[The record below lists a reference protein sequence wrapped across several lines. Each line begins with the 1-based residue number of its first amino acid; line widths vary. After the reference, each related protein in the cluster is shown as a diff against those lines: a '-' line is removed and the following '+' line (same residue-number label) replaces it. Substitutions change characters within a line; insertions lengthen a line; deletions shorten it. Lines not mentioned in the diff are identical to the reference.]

1 MQDLESGLSFML
13 NVEVATKPI
22 IQGDEYLALRNFIG
36 MLAKVTQRF
45 HPFSEVRYMCVI
57 HCVSLSYD
65 KITSV
70 EWLIQS
76 LFYSVNDNANDCDD
90 NDDDIC

>member
-45 HPFSEVRYMCVI
+45 HPFSEV
-57 HCVSLSYD
+57 HD

-76 LFYSVNDNANDCDD
+76 LFYSVNDNVNDCDD